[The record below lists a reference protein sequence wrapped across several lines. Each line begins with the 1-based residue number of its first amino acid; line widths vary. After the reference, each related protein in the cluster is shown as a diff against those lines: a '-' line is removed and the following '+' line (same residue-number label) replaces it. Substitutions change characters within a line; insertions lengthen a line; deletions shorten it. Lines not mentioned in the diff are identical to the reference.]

1 MKLPQDYVPGVVLE
15 AAGDWTTDIL
25 EFIEQ
30 AQKDAYNQ
38 ALLDVENITPEGW
51 ISIVEVKKLKIK

>member
-1 MKLPQDYVPGVVLE
+1 MKNPEEIYNNIGFQPVHKEPM
-15 AAGDWTTDIL
+15 IL
-25 EFIEQ
+25 LIAEI
-30 AQKDAYNQ
+30 QKNAYNQ